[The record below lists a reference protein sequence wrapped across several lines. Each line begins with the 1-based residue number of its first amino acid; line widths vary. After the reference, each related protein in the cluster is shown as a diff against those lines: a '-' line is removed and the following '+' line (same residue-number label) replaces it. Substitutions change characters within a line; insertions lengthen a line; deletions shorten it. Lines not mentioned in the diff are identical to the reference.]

1 MKRSRLKPVNPERRA
16 ETHAVAFGAKGTW
29 IRAHPC
35 IVHGCWRHPIHA
47 AHAIARGRGS
57 AKGDK
62 RHLVPLCWLHH
73 REAGEY
79 RTAARRLFEIRHEL
93 TRGEPGEGLV
103 LIAEEFD
110 ARWEAGEDYGA
121 PW

>member
-1 MKRSRLKPVNPERRA
+1 VKRSRLNPRNPERRA
-16 ETHAVAFGAKGTW
+16 KTHEAAFGEKGAW

-35 IVHGCWRHPIHA
+35 CVPGCWRSPIHA

-57 AKGDK
+57 AKGDL

-73 REAGEY
+73 LEAGEY
-79 RTAARRLFEIRHEL
+79 KTSQRAAFEERCGLE
-93 TRGEPGEGLV
+93 RGQPGEGIVLV
-103 LIAEEFD
+103 AAEFD
-110 ARWEAGEDYGA
+110 ERWEAGEDYGA

>member
-1 MKRSRLKPVNPERRA
+1 MKRRAVKRVNPERRA
-16 ETHAVAFGAKGTW
+16 RVREQAFGEKDTW

-35 IVHGCWRHPIHA
+35 VVRGCWRRPIHA

-57 AKGDK
+57 AKGDL
-62 RHLVPLCWLHH
+62 RYLVPLCWLHH
-73 REAGEY
+73 LEAGEH
-79 RTAARRLFEIRHEL
+79 RTSQRRLFEVQHEL
-93 TRGEPGEGLV
+93 TRGEPGDGLV
-103 LIAEEFD
+103 RIAAEYH